1 MNRHL
6 PRHRIMRRDLGGGAE
21 SPEHHGDCPMW
32 STNRHVLP
40 SRPALLALV
49 SLAEVIGAGTPVA
62 AMFATPALCAS
73 QYCGPVLD
81 ELLDV
86 LRFELGEVD
95 RYP

>member
-49 SLAEVIGAGTPVA
+49 SLAEHLHLGVGRVDVDGDVVE
-62 AMFATPALCAS
+62 
-73 QYCGPVLD
+73 VLD